1 MLTFT
6 RSSDVYTQLCG
17 IAGLVLP
24 LSSPK
29 RVFGNGICFNYVS
42 LVFSQDVMASMAP
55 HAMGRYYYR
64 SYQVSVRLRVFSVGL
79 GFNRQFTSAVLGGDI
94 CS

>member
-55 HAMGRYYYR
+55 MQWEDITTDPTR
-64 SYQVSVRLRVFSVGL
+64 SVYAFGFS
-79 GFNRQFTSAVLGGDI
+79 R
-94 CS
+94 